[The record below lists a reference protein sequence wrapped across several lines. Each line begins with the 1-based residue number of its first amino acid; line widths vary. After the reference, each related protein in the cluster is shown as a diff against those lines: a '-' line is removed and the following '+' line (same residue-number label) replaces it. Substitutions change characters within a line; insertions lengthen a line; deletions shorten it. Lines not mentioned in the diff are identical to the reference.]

1 MKKILVLVAVFAF
14 SVSANAQSERI
25 RVPNFR
31 VNNFRVNYDVAL
43 PLGKMSDDFIKQM
56 SWRGVN
62 IENRWGIKPK
72 VSVGFLLGWQVFAQR
87 FDNFTQDLN
96 NGNAAINGNQFRT
109 INTFPI
115 QGTVHYTFV
124 EDSDIL
130 PWVGLGVGTSHSN
143 QSMQVGFYEVQ
154 SRFMSLTLTPQAG
167 IDLQINKVSA
177 ISLSTRYNFF
187 LHSNQPF
194 NYSFM
199 VFSIGLKQ
207 RYF

>member
-1 MKKILVLVAVFAF
+1 MKKILFFFAIIIF
-14 SVSANAQSERI
+14 GLSANAQTNNNRI
-25 RVPNFR
+25 PNFR
-31 VNNFRVNYDVAL
+31 KNNFRVNYDVAV
-43 PLGKMSDDFIKQM
+43 PLGKMSNDFINNM
-56 SWRGVN
+56 SWRGVS
-62 IENRWGIKPK
+62 IENRWAVKPK
-72 VSVGFLLGWQVFAQR
+72 ISAGFLIGWQVFAQR

-96 NGNAAINGNQFRT
+96 DGNSAIHGNQFRT

-115 QGTVHYTFV
+115 QGTVHYTFI
-124 EDSDIL
+124 EDSDIM
-130 PWVGLGVGTSHSN
+130 PWVGLGIGTAHSN
-143 QSMQVGFYEVQ
+143 QVLQVGLYEVQ
-154 SRFMSLTLTPQAG
+154 RTITSFSMTPQAG
-167 IDLQINKVSA
+167 IDVPINRVSS